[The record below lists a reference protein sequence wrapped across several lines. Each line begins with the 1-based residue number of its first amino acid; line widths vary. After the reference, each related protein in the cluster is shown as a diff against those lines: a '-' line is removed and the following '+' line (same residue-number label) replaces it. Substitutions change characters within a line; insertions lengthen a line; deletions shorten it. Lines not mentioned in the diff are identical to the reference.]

1 MSEKTKKPR
10 IVILNTRAANVHSVE
25 KALRKVGG
33 DPLVTSDP
41 ADLASADA
49 AVLPGVGASDSVM
62 RALNTMGLAQ
72 PVREFAA
79 SGKPLLCVCVGLQ
92 VLFDA
97 SEEGKLPGLGLVEG
111 SVRIIPTGMTDET
124 GARMKVPHMGWNEVV
139 FTGAESQRHPVFA
152 GIPQGSHFYF
162 VHSYRCVPD
171 KESDVA
177 ATTMYGVNIC
187 AAIARGNV
195 VGTQFHPEKSGDVGL
210 KIYENFLDL
219 AAASANK
226 SHN

>member
-1 MSEKTKKPR
+1 MPENTKTPR
-10 IVILNTRAANVHSVE
+10 IVIVNTRAANVHSVE
-25 KALRKVGG
+25 KALRKVGA

-62 RALNTMGLAQ
+62 KALNTMDLGEPIKA
-72 PVREFAA
+72 FAA
-79 SGKPLLCVCVGLQ
+79 SGKPLLCICVGLQ
-92 VLFDA
+92 VLFDS
-97 SEEGKLPGLGLVEG
+97 SEEGQLTGLGLVEG
-111 SVRIIPTGMTDET
+111 TVRLIPTGMKDGL
-124 GARMKVPHMGWNEVV
+124 GASMKVPHMGWNEVE
-139 FTGAESQRHPVFA
+139 FTGDDSQRHPVFA

-171 KESDVA
+171 RESDIA
-177 ATTMYGVNIC
+177 GTTNYGVNIC

-210 KIYENFLDL
+210 KIYENFLEL
-219 AAASANK
+219 AAASL
-226 SHN
+226 SETPR